1 MTDENKPIQEDQPE
15 LERDLEPADEAEPD
29 RPASDDEQPDG
40 EPATAPDRPDVD
52 AAPEPKKGKEGR
64 KGSSGGRHAK
74 AAQSAYIQKSTRMRN
89 VLIVIVVLLV
99 ALLVAICVLGF
110 QIFDAA
116 RNTAVQQTQV
126 TGTDT
131 TTEDEASDAS
141 PTVAKKTTVPDLVS
155 LLGKTQEAAIAELA
169 HGAQVTRTLEVNE
182 EGNPIRTDVQI
193 ALTAEPSDSRTGT
206 PTVYLGINEA
216 GGIIRAGY
224 SVATS
229 SLGYGSLSF
238 TDAVVNEHI
247 IEKTLAEAGLT
258 VSVGS
263 AQLPADKM
271 AYSTYDSDGTTLVKE
286 YYAFTGVGQATGVE
300 HAWEGILSYD
310 YSMANATGNLND
322 TIRTIYI
329 YIS

>member
-1 MTDENKPIQEDQPE
+1 MTDEKTPVDVTDDAFDE
-15 LERDLEPADEAEPD
+15 LDEEVVV
-29 RPASDDEQPDG
+29 DG
-40 EPATAPDRPDVD
+40 EDLSFEEA
-52 AAPEPKKGKEGR
+52 PKKKR
-64 KGSSGGRHAK
+64 RSKGSGGGRHAK

-89 VLIVIVVLLV
+89 VLIVVAVLLAVLLV
-99 ALLVAICVLGF
+99 AIGVLGY
-110 QIFDAA
+110 QVFDAA
-116 RNTAVQQTQV
+116 RNTAAQQTQV
-126 TGTDT
+126 TDAAATA
-131 TTEDEASDAS
+131 TEDEASDAS
-141 PTVAKKTTVPDLVS
+141 PMVAKKTTVPDLVS
-155 LLGKTQEAAIAELA
+155 LLGKTQEEAVGQLA

-193 ALTAEPSDSRTGT
+193 ALTEEPSDSRTGT
-206 PTVYLGINEA
+206 PTVYLGIAEA
-216 GGIIRAGY
+216 GNIVRAGY

-238 TDAVVNEHI
+238 TDAVENEHI
-247 IEKTLAEAGLT
+247 VEKTLDEAGLM
-258 VSVGS
+258 VSVGA

-300 HAWEGILSYD
+300 HAWEAILSYD

>member
-1 MTDENKPIQEDQPE
+1 MTDENTF
-15 LERDLEPADEAEPD
+15 PADEEQMLLEDDDATLAED
-29 RPASDDEQPDG
+29 ERTSDQ
-40 EPATAPDRPDVD
+40 
-52 AAPEPKKGKEGR
+52 AALKKGKGGR
-64 KGSSGGRHAK
+64 KGSAGGRHAK

-89 VLIVIVVLLV
+89 VLIVVAVLLAV
-99 ALLVAICVLGF
+99 LLVAICVLGF
-110 QIFDAA
+110 QVFDAA
-116 RNTAVQQTQV
+116 RNAAVQQTQE
-126 TGTDT
+126 TGAVT
-131 TTEDEASDAS
+131 TTEDEVSDAS
-141 PTVAKKTTVPDLVS
+141 PTVAKKTTVPNLVS
-155 LLGKTQEAAIAELA
+155 LLGKTQDEAVSELA

-193 ALTAEPSDSRTGT
+193 ALTEEPSDSRTGT
-206 PTVYLGINEA
+206 PTVYLGIAEA
-216 GGIIRAGY
+216 GNIVRAGY

-238 TDAVVNEHI
+238 TDAIENEHI
-247 IEKTLAEAGLT
+247 VEKTLDEAGLL
-258 VSVGS
+258 VSVGA

-271 AYSTYDSDGTTLVKE
+271 EYSTYDSDGTTLVKE

-300 HAWEGILSYD
+300 HAWESILSYD

>member
-1 MTDENKPIQEDQPE
+1 MTDEKQPAIQPE
-15 LERDLEPADEAEPD
+15 PLIDEEVVVIEEEDLDDADGFDDVAAD
-29 RPASDDEQPDG
+29 ASDSAE
-40 EPATAPDRPDVD
+40 TD
-52 AAPEPKKGKEGR
+52 APKKAKGR
-64 KGSSGGRHAK
+64 KGSGAGRHAK
-74 AAQSAYIQKSTRMRN
+74 AASSAYIQKSTRMRN
-89 VLIVIVVLLV
+89 VLIVVVVLLV

-126 TGTDT
+126 TDAAGTA
-131 TTEDEASDAS
+131 TEEQASDAS
-141 PTVAKKTTVPDLVS
+141 PTVAKKTTVPNLVS
-155 LLGKTQEAAIAELA
+155 LLGKTQDEAVAELA

-193 ALTAEPSDSRTGT
+193 ALTEEPSDSRTGT
-206 PTVYLGINEA
+206 PTVYLGIAEA
-216 GGIIRAGY
+216 GNIVRAGY

-238 TDAVVNEHI
+238 TDAVENEHI
-247 IEKTLAEAGLT
+247 VEKTLDEAGLT
-258 VSVGS
+258 VSVGA
-263 AQLPADKM
+263 AQLPPDKTE
-271 AYSTYDSDGTTLVKE
+271 YSTYDSDGTTLVKE

-300 HAWEGILSYD
+300 HSWEAILSYD

-322 TIRTIYI
+322 TIRTIFI